1 MSIFNVYKDSITDF
15 SLSTE
20 LH

>member
-20 LH
+20 L